1 MTETIN
7 LEGKNAL
14 ITGGTR
20 GIGKG
25 IALRLAR
32 AGANVALFYRGDD
45 AAAEATKNE
54 IANATGRHAQAYRAN
69 VADEAQIEA
78 GVGRA
83 LADFPA
89 GFDIVVHN
97 AGGGDGGGAMPKIRT
112 DQWRGVLGVNLD
124 AAFFLTRALL
134 DRENALPANASIIF
148 IASGAGHD
156 PMGGLSAYG
165 AAKAGLIHF
174 AQVLAQDVGPA
185 RGVRV
190 NVVSPGFTDTG
201 RADEE
206 RKRSVA
212 SQSALRRV
220 GTPDDVAGAVLFFAA
235 PELSGF
241 VTGQWL
247 RVNGGMV

>member
-1 MTETIN
+1 MTETIH

-45 AAAEATKNE
+45 TAAEATKNE
-54 IANATGRHAQAYRAN
+54 IADETARRAEVYRTD
-69 VADEAQIEA
+69 VADQSQVEA
-78 GVGRA
+78 GVQRA
-83 LADFPA
+83 LADFGG

-97 AGGGDGGGAMPKIRT
+97 AGGGDGGGAMPGIRT
-112 DQWRGVLGVNLD
+112 DQWRSVLGVNLD

-134 DRENALPANASIIF
+134 DRQNALSANASIIF

-156 PMGGLSAYG
+156 PIGGLSAYG

-174 AQVLAQDVGPA
+174 AQVLAQDVGPT

-201 RADEE
+201 RADEA
-206 RKRSVA
+206 RKNSVA
-212 SQSALRRV
+212 SQTALRRV
-220 GTPDDVAGAVLFFAA
+220 GTPSDVAGAVLFFAA

-247 RVNGGMV
+247 RVNGGLV

>member
-1 MTETIN
+1 MAITIN
-7 LEGKNAL
+7 LEDRRAL
-14 ITGGTR
+14 VTGGTR

-25 IALRLAR
+25 IALRLAH
-32 AGANVALFYRGDD
+32 AGADVALFYRGDETS
-45 AAAEATKNE
+45 AVATKNE
-54 IANATGRHAQAYRAN
+54 IARATSRRAEVYRAD
-69 VADEAQIEA
+69 VSDEAQVEA
-78 GVGRA
+78 GVTRA
-83 LADFPA
+83 CADFGT

-97 AGGGDGGGAMPKIRT
+97 AGGGDGGGTMPGIRT
-112 DQWRGVLGVNLD
+112 DQWRSVLGVNLD

-134 DRENALPANASIIF
+134 DRENALAANASIIF

-156 PMGGLSAYG
+156 PIGGLSAYG

-174 AQVLAQDVGPA
+174 AQVLAQDVGPS

-201 RADEE
+201 RADQE
-206 RKRSVA
+206 RKNFVA
-212 SQSALRRV
+212 SQTALRRV